1 MATTSRRPVLTRAT
15 VIVPVLLVLAL
26 AIAFVV
32 IFTRF
37 YTDLLF
43 YRSVDFS
50 KVLTTVIYTRILLFV
65 LFGAVMAIVIGTN
78 IVLGYRLRPPLRPL
92 STEQQNLERYR
103 SAIEPYM
110 KLILLGIT
118 TVFGLAAGLSASARW
133 RTWLLWVNGEPFG
146 RTDPQFHRDVSYYT
160 FTYPFQRFLLGFLLT
175 AVLLSL
181 VVTVLTHYLFGGIR
195 LQTPGER
202 VTPAAKA
209 HISVLLGLLALLK
222 AWAYYLDRFGTVFSA
237 RGVVT
242 GASYTD
248 VHAVLPA
255 KLILLFISLACGVL
269 FIYNIFQRGWTLPLL
284 GAGILL
290 LSALVIGGVYPWF
303 VQQFQVRPNQASREE
318 PYILRNIGAT
328 RTAYDIDDVRS
339 QSYAASTKVTAQQVA
354 GDKGTVPGIRL
365 LDPSKLSRTYQQVQQ
380 IRGYYTFPKT
390 LDVDRYTVTGADGRK
405 TTGDY
410 VVAVRELNQAGLGA
424 DQRNW
429 INEHLTYTHG
439 KGFVA
444 APSNTVDVGQ
454 PNFDLGER
462 DIPQK
467 GPFGVTEDRV
477 YFGEMSPTYS
487 VVGTRQLEIDGP
499 ASATDDAQATT
510 TYTGD
515 GGVSIGSTFRRTLF
529 ALRFGEK
536 NLLLSSDITSR
547 SRILYERNP
556 RDRVSKAAPWLTL
569 DGDPYPAVVKGRIT
583 WILDGYTTSDGYP
596 YSARRTLGDVTADSV
611 TAQSGNRAQQ
621 PPNQVNY
628 IRNSVKATVDAY
640 DGTVTLYA
648 WDESDPVLRTWMKAF
663 PDTVKPKKDI
673 SPSLMAHLRYPE
685 DLFKV
690 QRDLIGQYHV
700 SDTGRSPA
708 QIARDFYSQEDFW
721 QVSDSPDGS
730 GQPQPPFYV
739 YSQLPGRSSP
749 SYNLTSP
756 LISARSSKLAAYM
769 AVSSDPTNYGRFTLL
784 RLPPGGTI
792 NGPVQV
798 QGAIEANADVVKNL
812 TLWRNGGSQTIEGN
826 LLTLPVAGGLLYVE
840 PYYVQARGTGYPI
853 LQGIATAFGE
863 RIGFGTSLEESLEK
877 LFGAGAGAA
886 ASGAGTGATTVTG
899 GGGTGGGGSGSSSG
913 TAPPP
918 GSSALQD
925 AVRDAD
931 SAYQRG
937 QDALRRNPPDFA
949 AYGQSQTDLA
959 SALSRLRS
967 LTGPPGTPTP
977 AATRGT
983 GASAPPSSTPAATPT
998 PRAGALA
1005 ASAPPSARPT
1015 ASPPSGAPPPSSAPP
1030 EQ

>member
-1 MATTSRRPVLTRAT
+1 MATTSRRPVLTRAK
-15 VIVPVLLVLAL
+15 VIVPVLLAVAL
-26 AIAFVV
+26 VIAFVA
-32 IFTRF
+32 IFTRL

-50 KVLTTVIYTRILLFV
+50 KVFTTVIYTRILLF
-65 LFGAVMAIVIGTN
+65 LIFGVVMAVVIGIN
-78 IVLGYRLRPPLRPL
+78 IVLGYRFRPQLRPL

-110 KLILLGIT
+110 KLILLAIAA
-118 TVFGLAAGLSASARW
+118 VFGLAAGLSASGRW
-133 RTWLLWVNGEPFG
+133 RTWLLWVNGESFG
-146 RTDPQFHRDVSYYT
+146 TKDAQFHRDISYYA

-181 VVTVLTHYLFGGIR
+181 LVTVLTHYLFGGIR

-222 AWAYYLDRFGTVFSA
+222 AWAYYLDRFGSVFSS
-237 RGVVT
+237 RGVAT

-255 KLILLFISLACGVL
+255 KLILLFISLACAVL

-284 GAGILL
+284 GVGILV
-290 LSALVIGGVYPWF
+290 LSSVVIGGIYPAF
-303 VQQFQVRPNQASREE
+303 IQQFQVRPNEATREQ
-318 PYILRNIGAT
+318 PYIERNIAAT
-328 RTAYDIDDVRS
+328 RTAYGIQNVKP
-339 QSYAASTKVTAQQVA
+339 QPYAARTDVNAQQVA
-354 GDKGTVPGIRL
+354 ADTGTVPNTRL
-365 LDPSKLSRTYQQVQQ
+365 LDPSKLSRTFQQLQQ
-380 IRGYYTFPKT
+380 IRGYYMFPKT
-390 LDVDRYTVTGADGRK
+390 LDVDRYTVTGADKKK
-405 TTGDY
+405 TTRDY
-410 VVAVRELNQAGLGA
+410 VVSVRELNQAGLGA

-444 APSNTVDVGQ
+444 APSNTVDEGQ
-454 PNFDLGER
+454 PAFKQGER
-462 DIPQK
+462 NLPQE
-467 GPFGVTEDRV
+467 GDFGLKEDRV
-477 YFGEMSPTYS
+477 YFGELSPNYS
-487 VVGTRQLEIDGP
+487 AVGTRQSEIDGP
-499 ASATDDAQATT
+499 GPEVDTQATT

-515 GGVSIGSTFRRTLF
+515 GGVSIGSGLRQALF

-536 NLLLSSDITSR
+536 NLLLSGDITKN

-569 DGDPYPAVVKGRIT
+569 DGDPYPAVVGGRIT

-596 YSARRTLGDVTADSV
+596 YSARWTLGDITADSV
-611 TAQSGNRAQQ
+611 TAQSGNRARQAS
-621 PPNQVNY
+621 NQVNY

-640 DGTVTLYA
+640 NGTVTLYA

-673 SPSLMAHLRYPE
+673 SPSLLEHLRYPE

-700 SDTGRSPA
+700 SDP
-708 QIARDFYSQEDFW
+708 RDFYSQEDFW

-739 YSQLPGRSSP
+739 YSQLPGRSGP

-769 AVSSDPTNYGRFTLL
+769 AVSSDPPNYGQFTLL
-784 RLPPGGTI
+784 KLPPGGTI

-798 QGAIEANADVVKNL
+798 QNAIEANGDVANKL
-812 TLWRNGGSQTIEGN
+812 TLWRGAGSQTIEGN

-840 PYYVQARGTGYPI
+840 PYYVQARGGTGYPI

-863 RIGFGTSLEESLEK
+863 RIGFGTSLGEALDKVFGS
-877 LFGAGAGAA
+877 GAGASAAGAGSGATTATGGGSAGTTQGGSAGAA
-886 ASGAGTGATTVTG
+886 AGRTSVSG
-899 GGGTGGGGSGSSSG
+899 
-913 TAPPP
+913 
-918 GSSALQD
+918 LQD
-925 AVRDAD
+925 AVNDAD
-931 SAYQRG
+931 SAYKAG
-937 QDALRRNPPDFA
+937 QDALRKNPPDFN
-949 AYGQSQTDLA
+949 AYGQAQTDLA
-959 SALSRLRS
+959 DALSRLRTLAS
-967 LTGPPGTPTP
+967 PPTTPPAASPTP
-977 AATRGT
+977 RGSATPSGSAAPTPRGT
-983 GASAPPSSTPAATPT
+983 AAGSAPPTPT
-998 PRAGALA
+998 TSPRAAG
-1005 ASAPPSARPT
+1005 STTAPPQPRA
-1015 ASPPSGAPPPSSAPP
+1015 APAPG
-1030 EQ
+1030 

>member
-15 VIVPVLLVLAL
+15 VFVPVLLVVLL
-26 AIAFVV
+26 AIVFVV
-32 IFTRF
+32 VFTRF

-50 KVLTTVIYTRILLFV
+50 KVFTTVIYTRILLFI
-65 LFGAVMAIVIGTN
+65 LFGAVMAVVIGAN

-110 KLILLGIT
+110 KLILLGIAA
-118 TVFGLAAGLSASARW
+118 VFGLAAGLSASERW
-133 RTWLLWVNGEPFG
+133 RTWLLWVNGVPFG
-146 RTDPQFHRDVSYYT
+146 KTDPQFHRDISYYT
-160 FTYPFQRFLLGFLLT
+160 FTYPFQRFLLGFLLA

-181 VVTVLTHYLFGGIR
+181 LVTVLTHYLFGGIR

-222 AWAYYLDRFGTVFSA
+222 AWAYYLDRFGAVFSA
-237 RGVVT
+237 RGVAT

-255 KLILLFISLACGVL
+255 KLILLFISLACAVL
-269 FIYNIFQRGWTLPLL
+269 FIVNIFQRGWTLPLL
-284 GAGILL
+284 GAGILV
-290 LSALVIGGVYPWF
+290 LSSVVIGGIYPAI
-303 VQQFQVRPNQASREE
+303 VQQFQVRPNEASREQ
-318 PYILRNIGAT
+318 PYIERNIQAT
-328 RTAYDIDDVRS
+328 RAAYGIENVKAQPYGARTD
-339 QSYAASTKVTAQQVA
+339 VTAQRVA
-354 GDKGTVPGIRL
+354 TDTGTVPNIRL
-365 LDPSKLSRTYQQVQQ
+365 LDPSKLSRTFQQSQQ

-390 LDVDRYTVTGADGRK
+390 LDVDRYTVTGADGKK

-424 DQRNW
+424 EQRNW

-444 APSNTVDVGQ
+444 APSNTVHEGQ
-454 PNFDLGER
+454 PVFDQGER
-462 DIPQK
+462 DLPQEVA
-467 GPFGVTEDRV
+467 FGVRENRV
-477 YFGEMSPTYS
+477 YFGELSPNYS
-487 VVGTRQLEIDGP
+487 VVGTRQAEIDGLGP
-499 ASATDDAQATT
+499 GNTQATT

-529 ALRFGEK
+529 GLRFGEK
-536 NLLLSSDITSR
+536 NLLLSNDITKD

-569 DGDPYPAVVKGRIT
+569 DGDMYPAIVNGRIT

-663 PDTVKPKKDI
+663 PDTVQPKKDI
-673 SPSLMAHLRYPE
+673 SPSLMEHLRYPE

-700 SDTGRSPA
+700 SDP
-708 QIARDFYSQEDFW
+708 RDFYSQEDFW

-739 YSQLPGRSSP
+739 YSQLPDRREP

-769 AVSSDPTNYGRFTLL
+769 AVSSDPANYGRFTLL
-784 RLPPGGTI
+784 QLPPGDTI

-812 TLWRNGGSQTIEGN
+812 ALWRGVGSQTIEGN

-840 PYYVQARGTGYPI
+840 PYYVQARGSSGYPL
-853 LQGIATAFGE
+853 LQGIATVYGE
-863 RIGFGTSLEESLEK
+863 SIGFGSSLGESLDK
-877 LFGAGAGAA
+877 AFGTGAGAA
-886 ASGAGTGATTVTG
+886 AAGAGTGAPTTG
-899 GGGTGGGGSGSSSG
+899 GAGSGGG
-913 TAPPP
+913 
-918 GSSALQD
+918 
-925 AVRDAD
+925 
-931 SAYQRG
+931 
-937 QDALRRNPPDFA
+937 
-949 AYGQSQTDLA
+949 
-959 SALSRLRS
+959 
-967 LTGPPGTPTP
+967 
-977 AATRGT
+977 
-983 GASAPPSSTPAATPT
+983 
-998 PRAGALA
+998 
-1005 ASAPPSARPT
+1005 
-1015 ASPPSGAPPPSSAPP
+1015 
-1030 EQ
+1030 

>member
-1 MATTSRRPVLTRAT
+1 MATTSRRLALSRAR

-26 AIAFVV
+26 LIAFVT

-43 YRSVDFS
+43 YRSVNFS
-50 KVLTTVIYTRILLFV
+50 EVFTTVIYTRILLFF
-65 LFGAVMAIVIGTN
+65 LFGVVMAVVIGVN

-110 KLILLGIT
+110 KLVLIGIAAL
-118 TVFGLAAGLSASARW
+118 FGLAAGLSASGRW
-133 RTWLLWVNGEPFG
+133 QTWLLWVNSVSFG
-146 RTDPQFHRDVSYYT
+146 KTDPQFHRDISYYA
-160 FTYPFQRFLLGFLLT
+160 FTYPFERFLLGFLLT

-181 VVTVLTHYLFGGIR
+181 LVTVLTHYLFGGIR

-222 AWAYYLDRFGTVFSA
+222 AWAYYLDRFGAVFSA
-237 RGVVT
+237 RGVGT

-255 KLILLFISLACGVL
+255 KLILLFISLACAVL

-284 GAGILL
+284 GAGILV
-290 LSALVIGGVYPWF
+290 LSSVVIGGIYPAF
-303 VQQFQVRPNQASREE
+303 IQQFQVRPNEASREQ
-318 PYILRNIGAT
+318 PYIERNIVAT
-328 RTAYDIDDVRS
+328 RAAYGIDKVKS
-339 QSYAASTKVTAQQVA
+339 QPYAARTDVTAAQVGA
-354 GDKGTVPGIRL
+354 DTGTVPNIRL
-365 LDPSKLSRTYQQVQQ
+365 LDPSKLSRTYQQLQQ

-390 LDVDRYTVTGADGRK
+390 LDVDRYTVTGADGK
-405 TTGDY
+405 PTTGDY
-410 VVAVRELNQAGLGA
+410 VVSVRELNQAGLGT

-444 APSNTVDVGQ
+444 APSSTVDAGQ
-454 PNFDLGER
+454 PAFDQGER
-462 DIPQK
+462 DLPQK
-467 GPFGVTEDRV
+467 GDFGIRENRV
-477 YFGEMSPTYS
+477 YFGEMSPNYS
-487 VVGTRQLEIDGP
+487 VVGTRQVEIDGP
-499 ASATDDAQATT
+499 GRGEDTQATT
-510 TYTGD
+510 TYTGN
-515 GGVSIGSTFRRTLF
+515 GGVSIGSTFRQALF
-529 ALRFGEK
+529 SLRFGEK
-536 NLLLSSDITSR
+536 NLLLSGDITKN

-569 DGDPYPAVVKGRIT
+569 DGDPYPAVVDGRIT

-611 TAQSGNRAQQ
+611 TAQSGNRTQQ
-621 PPNQVNY
+621 APNQVNY

-673 SPSLMAHLRYPE
+673 SQPLMAHLRYPE

-700 SDTGRSPA
+700 SDP
-708 QIARDFYSQEDFW
+708 RDFYSQEDFW

-739 YSQLPGRSSP
+739 YSQLPDRTKP

-769 AVSSDPTNYGRFTLL
+769 AVSSDPTNYGQFTLL
-784 RLPPGGTI
+784 KLPAGGTI

-798 QGAIEANADVVKNL
+798 QNAIESNGDVANKL
-812 TLWRNGGSQTIEGN
+812 TLWRGAGSQTIEGN

-840 PYYVQARGTGYPI
+840 PYYVQARGSTGYPT
-853 LQGIATAFGE
+853 LQGVAAAFGE
-863 RIGFGTSLEESLEK
+863 HIGFGTSLGEALEK
-877 LFGAGAGAA
+877 VFGAGAGAA
-886 ASGAGTGATTVTG
+886 AAGAGSGATTVTG
-899 GGGTGGGGSGSSSG
+899 GGGDTSTSGGGATVGG
-913 TAPPP
+913 T
-918 GSSALQD
+918 ALQD
-925 AVRDAD
+925 AVSDAD
-931 SAYQRG
+931 SAYRAG
-937 QDALRRNPPDFA
+937 QAALGKSPPDFT
-949 AYGQSQTDLA
+949 AYGQAQTDL
-959 SALSRLRS
+959 SNALGRLRGLAS
-967 LTGPPGTPTP
+967 PAPTP
-977 AATRGT
+977 APS
-983 GASAPPSSTPAATPT
+983 ASAS
-998 PRAGALA
+998 PRASA
-1005 ASAPPSARPT
+1005 AGST
-1015 ASPPSGAPPPSSAPP
+1015 ASPTVRAEVSQPASQAAPQPTARASPSPSPG
-1030 EQ
+1030 